1 MARTLS
7 SPRLIVTAGFAMFSM
22 FFGSGNLVYPLITGT
37 ATAGQTLWAIMGFL
51 VTAVSLPFLGLAAM
65 VLYEGDYHAFFGKLG
80 RVATFALVFMMLTL
94 MGPFGVMPRC
104 ITVAFGGVA
113 PMVPSLSFSA
123 FSIGFCLLT
132 AALIWQRN
140 RIVDIIALFLTPFKF
155 GSIVVLILL
164 GLWFNHGTLIHT
176 TMPAK
181 EAFTSGLFE
190 GYQTMDLMAAF
201 FFGCTIYEYLRMRL
215 QSHFGYVDKARLF
228 KLSLYASLFGG
239 LLLSLVYIGF
249 LFLGAAYSTVIAHV
263 EPEFMLSTIAHEA
276 LGSYGM
282 PVVGL
287 TLAVSCL
294 ATATVLATLFVDF
307 LKDDICQGRL
317 ARPVGIGLTLTVTFV
332 VSLFGFQSIRTAL
345 GAILSWTYPF
355 LVVYTLVSIYGCLR
369 HSKKAHTTAESS
381 SAT

>member
-7 SPRLIVTAGFAMFSM
+7 SPRLIITAGFAMFSM
-22 FFGSGNLVYPLITGT
+22 FFGSGNLVYPLITGA

-51 VTAVSLPFLGLAAM
+51 VTAVSLPFLGLTAM

-80 RVATFALVFMMLTL
+80 RIATFALVFMMLAL
-94 MGPFGVMPRC
+94 MGPFGVIPRC

-113 PMVPSLSFSA
+113 PMVPSLNFSA

-155 GSIVVLILL
+155 GSIVILILL
-164 GLWFNHGTLIHT
+164 GLWFNHSLPIDSA
-176 TMPAK
+176 MPAR

-249 LFLGAAYSTVIAHV
+249 LFLGASYHAVIASI
-263 EPEFMLSTIAHEA
+263 EPEFMLATIAQEA
-276 LGSYGM
+276 LGNYGM

-307 LKDDICQGRL
+307 LKEDICQNRL
-317 ARPVGIGLTLTVTFV
+317 SRPVGISLTLVVTFV

-355 LVVYTLVSIYGCLR
+355 LVVYTLVSIYSCLR
-369 HSKKAHTTAESS
+369 QSQKAHATAKSTS
-381 SAT
+381 VT